1 MSYSEL
7 LDCAVTAAKVRPDL
21 NKALQDEVSNW
32 LKEAKSL
39 QVRV

>member
-7 LDCAVTAAKVRPDL
+7 LDCAITAVEVRPEL
-21 NKALQDEVSNW
+21 NKALQDKVSNW